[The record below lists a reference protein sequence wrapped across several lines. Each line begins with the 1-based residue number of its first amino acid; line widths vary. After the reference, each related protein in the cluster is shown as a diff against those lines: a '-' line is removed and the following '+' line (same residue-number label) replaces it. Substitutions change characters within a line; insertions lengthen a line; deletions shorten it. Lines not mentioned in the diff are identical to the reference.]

1 MNWNTNVV
9 QTKAY
14 NRRARHALVS
24 TALAKRISTG
34 WTGAFWWWKGSG
46 LKQYHFGLGI
56 QWLHYW
62 DLVRARLMTQAHT
75 KTASHVQGPQTGVSR

>member
-1 MNWNTNVV
+1 MNWSTNVA

-24 TALAKRISTG
+24 TAHAELRRVTG
-34 WTGAFWWWKGSG
+34 GQPWSHKGMG

-56 QWLHYW
+56 QWLHHW
-62 DLVRARLMTQAHT
+62 DLVKQRLMAQAHAE
-75 KTASHVQGPQTGVSR
+75 TASHTQGPRTGVSR